1 MGISIYYSGMLRN
14 PSLITAF
21 IHEAS
26 DIANSHH
33 WDWSELPIVPEIPIR
48 GIIIQPADCDPVFLT
63 FHRDGYLCNPILFSF
78 LLEHAPQDISL
89 DAKQYLVTKTQ
100 YAGAETHMQLIRFL
114 RFLSEKYFNRFELTD
129 DSQFWES
136 GDENYCRKR
145 FGEGE
150 RIQDLLD
157 LALESYKTKS
167 KDNAEI
173 FKDLKQQLDDELG
186 EPREGLN

>member
-14 PSLITAF
+14 PSLISAF

-26 DIANSHH
+26 DIADSHH
-33 WDWSELPIVPEIPIR
+33 WDWSELPNVPEIPIR
-48 GIIIQPADCDPVFLT
+48 GIIIQPDNCDPVFLT
-63 FHRDGYLCNPILFSF
+63 FHKDGYLCNPILFSF
-78 LLEHAPQDISL
+78 LLEHAPQDISK

-114 RFLSEKYFNRFELTD
+114 RFLKEKYFSRFELTD
-129 DSQFWES
+129 DSQYWES

-150 RIQDLLD
+150 RMQDLLD
-157 LALESYKTKS
+157 LALENYKAKTTDS
-167 KDNAEI
+167 AEI
-173 FKDLKQQLDDELG
+173 FKNLKQQMDDELG